1 MPHFLRINGREALAA
16 LDQDCFDLIL
26 TDCHMPTMNG
36 FEMTR
41 EIRARESAS
50 GFSKI
55 PIIAI
60 TADAVGHDRQKG
72 IDVGMD
78 AYLTKPVRL
87 GDLSQTLSLYL
98 VGRNRGAV
106 PCAARLNSFPQ
117 SHPHRHFRARGVLL
131 RLLARPI
138 Q

>member
-36 FEMTR
+36 FEMAR

-50 GFSKI
+50 GFSRI

-60 TADAVGHDRQKG
+60 TADAVGHDRHKG

-87 GDLSQTLSLYL
+87 GDLSKMLSLYL
-98 VGRNRGAV
+98 VGEEEGRGAV
-106 PCAARLNSFPQ
+106 
-117 SHPHRHFRARGVLL
+117 RG
-131 RLLARPI
+131 AP
-138 Q
+138 